1 VILLH
6 ILVQAVLEALTGGGV
21 QRSVIVTPDQGYGEQ
36 GYEEVPGGATVE
48 LLIELLDYK
57 TA

>member
-1 VILLH
+1 MLTLLVLL
-6 ILVQAVLEALTGGGV
+6 LVSKNKGAL

-48 LLIELLDYK
+48 LVIEVLDYK